1 MEAKVQIKLTNKQVE
16 LIQTGSHAMV
26 NGNSYYFLP
35 FWFKQTDKKNV
46 FELHYLDHLPD
57 ELKKVIKKSREGGF
71 KSKYGRE
78 IILKDK

>member
-1 MEAKVQIKLTNKQVE
+1 MEKIKLTGKQAE
-16 LIQTGSHAMV
+16 LIHTGSRAMV

-35 FWFKQTDKKNV
+35 FWFKEIDKKNV

-57 ELKKVIKKSREGGF
+57 ELKEVIKKSREGSF